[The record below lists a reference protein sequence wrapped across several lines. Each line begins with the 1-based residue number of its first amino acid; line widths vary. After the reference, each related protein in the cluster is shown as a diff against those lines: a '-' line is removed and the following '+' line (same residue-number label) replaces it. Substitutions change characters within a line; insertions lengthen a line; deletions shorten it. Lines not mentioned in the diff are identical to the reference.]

1 MSVQKMT
8 PDYIFEV
15 SWEVCN
21 KVGGIYTVLS
31 TRAKTILEKTNAQLV
46 FIGPDLWKDTEN
58 PLFREDKRLLAGWRK
73 KATEEGFE
81 IRIGRWNIPGDPV
94 AVLVDFTP
102 YYNIK
107 NEIYGEAWN
116 RFGVDSL
123 HAYGDYDEAS
133 MFSYAAAR
141 VAESYY
147 NHVIAKEAKKMTEA
161 PKVIY
166 QAHEWMTGLGAL
178 FLKEWIPSI
187 ATIFT
192 THATSIGRSIAGN
205 MKPLYD
211 YMEGYNGDQMAYELN
226 MESKHSIEKQTAHRV
241 DCFTTVSEITDV
253 ECTQLLEKPADVILV
268 NGFED
273 DFVPKGAAF
282 TAKRKEARKVML
294 DVAGKLLGQQFADD
308 TVIVSTGGRYEF
320 RNKGIDILLESLNR
334 LANEPSL
341 DRDVLAFI
349 NVPAWVK
356 GPREDLKT
364 LLNPPSMEDLQ
375 ASRSQLP
382 SIEGGV
388 GGGSALENPVIT
400 HELHNMD
407 SDKALSMMRAIGL
420 NNRPESRVKVIFV
433 PCYLNGD
440 DGIFNLPYYD
450 LLPGDDLA
458 VYPSYYEPWGY
469 TPLESVAFHV
479 PTITT
484 DLAGFGLWVNSLQ
497 KVESGKMKDESCQSD
512 GNNCQ
517 LSIVNS
523 PLESGVK
530 VVHRTDSNWNEA
542 ADEIKN
548 SILAF
553 TKMDDKMVTQLR
565 RRAADIA
572 KKALWNKFVKYY
584 LEAYDIAL
592 KKVK

>member
-1 MSVQKMT
+1 MSVNKMT
-8 PDYIFEV
+8 PDHIIEV

-31 TRAKTILEKTNAQLV
+31 TRAKTILTKTNAQLV
-46 FIGPDLWKDTEN
+46 FIGPELWKDAEN
-58 PLFREDKRLLAGWRK
+58 PLFKEDKRLLAGWRK
-73 KATEEGFE
+73 KATEEGLA
-81 IRIGRWNIPGDPV
+81 IRIGRWNIPGEPI

-102 YYNIK
+102 YYNVK
-107 NEIYGEAWN
+107 NEIYADAWN
-116 RFGVDSL
+116 LFGVDSL

-133 MFSYAAAR
+133 MFSFAAAR

-147 NHVIAKEAKKMTEA
+147 KHVVAKEAKKGND

-178 FLKEWIPSI
+178 FLKHWIPSI

-211 YMEGYNGDQMAYELN
+211 YMSGYNGDQMASELN
-226 MESKHSIEKQTAHRV
+226 MESKHSIEKQSAHRV

-253 ECTQLLEKPADVILV
+253 ECTQLLEKPADVVLV

-294 DVAGKLLGQQFADD
+294 NVASKLLGQEFADD
-308 TVIVSTGGRYEF
+308 TIIVSTGGRYEF
-320 RNKGIDILLESLNR
+320 RNKGIDILLESLKR
-334 LANEPSL
+334 LADEPAL

-356 GPREDLKT
+356 GPRK
-364 LLNPPSMEDLQ
+364 DLQ
-375 ASRSQLP
+375 ER
-382 SIEGGV
+382 
-388 GGGSALENPVIT
+388 LESPLCSVTPLETSVIS
-400 HELHNMD
+400 HELYNMND
-407 SDKALSMMRAIGL
+407 DKALSMMRAIGL
-420 NNRPESRVKVIFV
+420 DNNPNSRVKVIFV
-433 PCYLNGD
+433 PCYLNGN
-440 DGIFNLPYYD
+440 DGIFNMPYYD

-484 DLAGFGLWVNSLQ
+484 DLAGFGLWANSL
-497 KVESGKMKDESCQSD
+497 KGEYS
-512 GNNCQ
+512 Q
-517 LSIVNS
+517 L
-523 PLESGVK
+523 EDGVK

-548 SILAF
+548 TILAF
-553 TKMDDKMVTQLR
+553 TKMDDKLVADLR
-565 RRAADIA
+565 RRAAAIA
-572 KKALWNKFVKYY
+572 KKALWDKFVKYY

-592 KKVK
+592 SKVK

>member
-1 MSVQKMT
+1 MSVHKTT
-8 PDYIFEV
+8 PDFIIEV

-31 TRAKTILEKTNAQLV
+31 TRAKTILTKTDAQLM
-46 FIGPDLWKDTEN
+46 FIGPDLWKETAN
-58 PLFREDKRLLAGWRK
+58 SLFKEDKRLMAGWRK
-73 KATEEGFE
+73 KATEEGLN
-81 IRIGRWNIPGDPV
+81 IRIGRWMIPGEPV

-107 NEIYGEAWN
+107 NDIYAEAWN
-116 RFGVDSL
+116 LFKVDSL

-133 MFSYAAAR
+133 MFSYAAAK

-147 NHVIAKEAKKMTEA
+147 NHVITKDAKSADE

-178 FLKEWIPSI
+178 FLKHWIPSI

-211 YMEGYNGDQMAYELN
+211 YMEGYNGDQMADELN
-226 MESKHSIEKQTAHRV
+226 MQSKHSVEKQTAHRV
-241 DCFTTVSEITDV
+241 DCFTTVSEITDR
-253 ECTQLLEKPADVILV
+253 ECAQLLEKKADVITV

-294 DVAGKLLGQQFADD
+294 NVASKLLGQEFADD
-308 TVIVSTGGRYEF
+308 TIIVSTGGRYEF

-334 LANEPSL
+334 LAPEPSL

-356 GPREDLKT
+356 GPRMDLV
-364 LLNPPSMEDLQ
+364 ERLQ
-375 ASRSQLP
+375 MREESNCQL
-382 SIEGGV
+382 SI
-388 GGGSALENPVIT
+388 ANCPLENPVIT
-400 HELHNMD
+400 HELYNMD
-407 SDKALSMMRAIGL
+407 DDKALSMMRAIGL
-420 NNRPESRVKVIFV
+420 NNAPESRVKVIFV

-484 DLAGFGLWVNSLQ
+484 DLAGFGLWANSL
-497 KVESGKMKDESCQSD
+497 KGEYS
-512 GNNCQ
+512 Q
-517 LSIVNS
+517 L
-523 PLESGVK
+523 EDGVK
-530 VVHRTDSNWNEA
+530 VIHRTDSNWDEA
-542 ADEIKN
+542 ANEIKN

-553 TKMDDKMVTQLR
+553 TKMDAKMVTQLR
-565 RRAADIA
+565 RRAADIS
-572 KKALWNKFVKYY
+572 KKALWDKFVKYY
-584 LEAYDIAL
+584 LEAYEVAL
-592 KKVK
+592 SK

>member
-1 MSVQKMT
+1 MSVNKVT

-31 TRAKTILEKTNAQLV
+31 TRAKTILEKTGAQLI
-46 FIGPDLWKDTEN
+46 FIGPDVWKDTEN
-58 PLFREDKRLLAGWRK
+58 PLFKEDKRLLAGWRK

-81 IRIGRWNIPGDPV
+81 IRIGRWNIPGNPI

-107 NEIYGEAWN
+107 NEIYSEAWN
-116 RFGVDSL
+116 LFGVDSL

-178 FLKEWIPSI
+178 FLKHWIPSI

-211 YMEGYNGDQMAYELN
+211 YMSGYNGDQMASELN
-226 MESKHSIEKQTAHRV
+226 MESKHSIEKQSAHRV

-294 DVAGKLLGQQFADD
+294 NVASKLLGQQFADD
-308 TVIVSTGGRYEF
+308 TIIVSTGGRYEF

-334 LANEPSL
+334 LSNEPSL

-356 GPREDLKT
+356 GPRK
-364 LLNPPSMEDLQ
+364 DLQ
-375 ASRSQLP
+375 ER
-382 SIEGGV
+382 
-388 GGGSALENPVIT
+388 LESPLYPVTPLETSVIS
-400 HELHNMD
+400 HELYNMD
-407 SDKALSMMRAIGL
+407 DDKALSMMRGIGL

-433 PCYLNGD
+433 PCYLNGN

-484 DLAGFGLWVNSLQ
+484 DLAGFGLWVNSL
-497 KVESGKMKDESCQSD
+497 KGEYS
-512 GNNCQ
+512 Q
-517 LSIVNS
+517 L
-523 PLESGVK
+523 EDGVK
-530 VVHRTDSNWNEA
+530 VIHRTDSNWDEA

-572 KKALWNKFVKYY
+572 KKALWDKFVKYY

-592 KKVK
+592 SKVNND

>member
-1 MSVQKMT
+1 MDVHRIT

-31 TRAKTILEKTNAQLV
+31 TRAKTILTKTDAQLM
-46 FIGPDLWKDTEN
+46 FIGPDLWKETAN
-58 PLFREDKRLLAGWRK
+58 PLFKEDKRLMAGWRK
-73 KATEEGFE
+73 KATEEGLN
-81 IRIGRWNIPGDPV
+81 IRIGRWMIPGEPV

-107 NEIYGEAWN
+107 NDIYAEAWN
-116 RFGVDSL
+116 LFKVDSL

-133 MFSYAAAR
+133 MFSYAAAK

-147 NHVIAKEAKKMTEA
+147 RNEIVKKAKTSQADNNCQL

-178 FLKEWIPSI
+178 FLKHWIPSI

-211 YMEGYNGDQMAYELN
+211 YMEGYNGDQMADELN
-226 MESKHSIEKQTAHRV
+226 MQSKHSIEKQAAHRV
-241 DCFTTVSEITDV
+241 DCFTTVSEITDR
-253 ECTQLLEKPADVILV
+253 ECAQLLEKKADVITV

-294 DVAGKLLGQQFADD
+294 NVASKLLGQEFADD
-308 TVIVSTGGRYEF
+308 TIIVSTGGRYEF

-334 LANEPSL
+334 LAHEPSL

-356 GPREDLKT
+356 GPRMDLV
-364 LLNPPSMEDLQ
+364 ERLQ
-375 ASRSQLP
+375 MKEESNCQL
-382 SIEGGV
+382 SIV
-388 GGGSALENPVIT
+388 NCQLENPVIT
-400 HELHNMD
+400 HELYNMD
-407 SDKALSMMRAIGL
+407 DDKALSMMRAIGL
-420 NNRPESRVKVIFV
+420 NNAPESRVKVIFV

-450 LLPGDDLA
+450 LLAGLDLTLF
-458 VYPSYYEPWGY
+458 PSYYEPWGY

-484 DLAGFGLWVNSLQ
+484 DLAGFGLWANSL
-497 KVESGKMKDESCQSD
+497 KGEYS
-512 GNNCQ
+512 Q
-517 LSIVNS
+517 L
-523 PLESGVK
+523 EDGVK
-530 VVHRTDSNWNEA
+530 VIHRTDSNWDEA
-542 ADEIKN
+542 ANEIKN

-553 TKMDDKMVTQLR
+553 TKMDAKMGTQLR
-565 RRAADIA
+565 RRAADIS
-572 KKALWNKFVKYY
+572 KKALWDKFVKYY
-584 LEAYDIAL
+584 LEAYEVAL
-592 KKVK
+592 KKID

>member
-1 MSVQKMT
+1 MSVKKT
-8 PDYIFEV
+8 APDYIFEV

-31 TRAKTILEKTNAQLV
+31 TRAKTVLEKTNAQLV
-46 FIGPDLWKDTEN
+46 FIGPELWKETEN
-58 PLFREDKRLLAGWRK
+58 PLFKEDKRLLAGWRK
-73 KATEEGFE
+73 KATEEGLQ
-81 IRIGRWNIPGDPV
+81 IRIGRWNIPGEPI

-107 NEIYGEAWN
+107 NDIYAEAWN
-116 RFGVDSL
+116 LFNVDSL

-147 NHVIAKEAKKMTEA
+147 NNVIAKEAKKGDA

-178 FLKEWIPSI
+178 FLKHWIPSI

-211 YMEGYNGDQMAYELN
+211 YMSGYNGDQMASELN
-226 MESKHSIEKQTAHRV
+226 MESKHSIEKQSAHRV
-241 DCFTTVSEITDV
+241 DCFTTVSEITDI

-294 DVAGKLLGQQFADD
+294 NVASHLLGQEFADD
-308 TVIVSTGGRYEF
+308 TIIVSTGGRYEF
-320 RNKGIDILLESLNR
+320 RNKGIDILLESLKR
-334 LANEPSL
+334 LAAEPSL

-356 GPREDLKT
+356 GPRA
-364 LLNPPSMEDLQ
+364 DLQ
-375 ASRSQLP
+375 ERLDNSAFTTQQ
-382 SIEGGV
+382 
-388 GGGSALENPVIT
+388 SALETPVIS
-400 HELHNMD
+400 HELYNMD
-407 SDKALSMMRAIGL
+407 DDKALSMMRAIGL
-420 NNRPESRVKVIFV
+420 DNNANSRVKVIFV
-433 PCYLNGD
+433 PCYLNGN
-440 DGIFNLPYYD
+440 DGIFNMPYYD

-484 DLAGFGLWVNSLQ
+484 DLAGFGLWANSL
-497 KVESGKMKDESCQSD
+497 KGEYS
-512 GNNCQ
+512 Q
-517 LSIVNS
+517 L
-523 PLESGVK
+523 EDGVK
-530 VVHRTDSNWNEA
+530 VVHRTDSNWDEA

-548 SILAF
+548 TILAF
-553 TKMDDKMVTQLR
+553 TKMDDKLVADLR
-565 RRAADIA
+565 RRAAAIA
-572 KKALWNKFVKYY
+572 KKALWDKFVKYY

-592 KKVK
+592 SKVN

>member
-1 MSVQKMT
+1 MNVHKTT
-8 PDYIFEV
+8 PDYIIEV

-31 TRAKTILEKTNAQLV
+31 TRAKTILTKTDAQLM
-46 FIGPDLWKDTEN
+46 FIGPDLWKETAN
-58 PLFREDKRLLAGWRK
+58 PLFKEDKRLMAGWRK
-73 KATEEGFE
+73 RATEEGLN
-81 IRIGRWNIPGDPV
+81 IRIGRWMIPGEPV

-107 NEIYGEAWN
+107 NDIYAEAWN
-116 RFGVDSL
+116 LFKVDSL

-133 MFSYAAAR
+133 MFSYAAAK

-147 NHVIAKEAKKMTEA
+147 RNEIVKKAKTSQADNNCQLSIVNCQL

-178 FLKEWIPSI
+178 FLKHWIPSI

-211 YMEGYNGDQMAYELN
+211 YMEGYNGDQMADELN
-226 MESKHSIEKQTAHRV
+226 MQSKHSIEKQAAHRV
-241 DCFTTVSEITDV
+241 DCFTTVSEITDR
-253 ECTQLLEKPADVILV
+253 ECAQLLEKKADVITV

-294 DVAGKLLGQQFADD
+294 NVAGKLLGQEFADD
-308 TVIVSTGGRYEF
+308 TIIVSTGGRYEF

-334 LANEPSL
+334 LAHEPSL

-356 GPREDLKT
+356 GPRMDLV
-364 LLNPPSMEDLQ
+364 ERLQ
-375 ASRSQLP
+375 IREENNCQF
-382 SIEGGV
+382 SIFN
-388 GGGSALENPVIT
+388 SPLENPVIT
-400 HELHNMD
+400 HELYNMD
-407 SDKALSMMRAIGL
+407 DDKALSMMRAIGL
-420 NNRPESRVKVIFV
+420 NNAPESRVKVIFV

-484 DLAGFGLWVNSLQ
+484 DLAGFGLWANSL
-497 KVESGKMKDESCQSD
+497 KGEYS
-512 GNNCQ
+512 Q
-517 LSIVNS
+517 L
-523 PLESGVK
+523 EDGVK
-530 VVHRTDSNWNEA
+530 VIHRTDSNWDEA
-542 ADEIKN
+542 ANEIKN

-553 TKMDDKMVTQLR
+553 TKMDAKMVTQLR
-565 RRAADIA
+565 RRAADIS
-572 KKALWNKFVKYY
+572 KKALWDKFVKYY
-584 LEAYDIAL
+584 LEAYEVAL
-592 KKVK
+592 SK

>member
-1 MSVQKMT
+1 MNVHKTT
-8 PDYIFEV
+8 PDYIIEV

-31 TRAKTILEKTNAQLV
+31 TRAKTILTKTDAQLM
-46 FIGPDLWKDTEN
+46 FIGPDLWKETAN
-58 PLFREDKRLLAGWRK
+58 PLFKEDKRLMAGWRK
-73 KATEEGFE
+73 KATEEGLN
-81 IRIGRWNIPGDPV
+81 IRIGRWMIPGEPV

-107 NEIYGEAWN
+107 NDIYAEAWN
-116 RFGVDSL
+116 LFKVDSL

-133 MFSYAAAR
+133 MFSYAAAK

-147 NHVIAKEAKKMTEA
+147 RNEIVKKAKTSQADNNCQL

-178 FLKEWIPSI
+178 FLKHWIPSI

-211 YMEGYNGDQMAYELN
+211 YMEGYNGDQMADELN
-226 MESKHSIEKQTAHRV
+226 MQSKHSIEKQAAHRV
-241 DCFTTVSEITDV
+241 DCFTTVSEITDR
-253 ECTQLLEKPADVILV
+253 ECAQLLEKKADVITV

-294 DVAGKLLGQQFADD
+294 NVASKLLGQEFADD
-308 TVIVSTGGRYEF
+308 TIIVSTGGRYEF

-334 LANEPSL
+334 LAHEPSL
-341 DRDVLAFI
+341 NRDVLAFI

-356 GPREDLKT
+356 GPREDLRT
-364 LLNPPSMEDLQ
+364 RLDNC
-375 ASRSQLP
+375 QL
-382 SIEGGV
+382 SIV
-388 GGGSALENPVIT
+388 NCPLENPVIT
-400 HELHNMD
+400 HELYNMD
-407 SDKALSMMRAIGL
+407 DDKALSMMRAIGL
-420 NNRPESRVKVIFV
+420 NNAPESRVKVIFV

-484 DLAGFGLWVNSLQ
+484 DLAGFGLWANSL
-497 KVESGKMKDESCQSD
+497 KGEYS
-512 GNNCQ
+512 Q
-517 LSIVNS
+517 L
-523 PLESGVK
+523 EDGVK
-530 VVHRTDSNWNEA
+530 VIHRTDSNWDEA
-542 ADEIKN
+542 ANEIKN

-553 TKMDDKMVTQLR
+553 TKMDAKMVTQLR
-565 RRAADIA
+565 RRAADIS
-572 KKALWNKFVKYY
+572 KKALWDKFVKYY
-584 LEAYDIAL
+584 LEAYEVAL
-592 KKVK
+592 SK

>member
-1 MSVQKMT
+1 MSVHEST
-8 PDYIFEV
+8 PDYIIEV

-31 TRAKTILEKTNAQLV
+31 TRAKTILTKTDAQLM
-46 FIGPDLWKDTEN
+46 FIGPDLWKETAN
-58 PLFREDKRLLAGWRK
+58 PLFKEDKRLMAGWHK
-73 KATEEGFE
+73 KATEEGLN
-81 IRIGRWNIPGDPV
+81 IRIGRWMIPGEPI

-107 NEIYGEAWN
+107 NEIYAEAWN
-116 RFGVDSL
+116 LFNVDSL

-133 MFSYAAAR
+133 MFSYAAAK
-141 VAESYY
+141 VAESWYR
-147 NHVIAKEAKKMTEA
+147 NCAAESQ
-161 PKVIY
+161 KVIY

-178 FLKEWIPSI
+178 FLKHWTPSI

-211 YMEGYNGDQMAYELN
+211 YMEGYDGDQMASELN
-226 MESKHSIEKQTAHRV
+226 MESKHSIEKQSAHRV
-241 DCFTTVSEITDV
+241 DCFTTVSEITDR
-253 ECTQLLEKPADVILV
+253 ECAQLLEKKADVVLV

-282 TAKRKEARKVML
+282 TAKRKEARRVML
-294 DVAGKLLGQQFADD
+294 GVAGQLLGQKFADD
-308 TVIVSTGGRYEF
+308 TIIVSTGGRYEF
-320 RNKGIDILLESLNR
+320 RNKGIDILLESLKR
-334 LANEPSL
+334 LADEPSL

-356 GPREDLKT
+356 GSREDLVERLQMKEESNSQLST
-364 LLNPPSMEDLQ
+364 LN
-375 ASRSQLP
+375 SQLP
-382 SIEGGV
+382 T
-388 GGGSALENPVIT
+388 PVIT
-400 HELHNMD
+400 HELYNMD
-407 SDKALSMMRAIGL
+407 DDKVLSMMRAIGL

-458 VYPSYYEPWGY
+458 IYPSYYEPWGY

-484 DLAGFGLWVNSLQ
+484 DLAGFGLWVNSL
-497 KVESGKMKDESCQSD
+497 KGEYS
-512 GNNCQ
+512 Q
-517 LSIVNS
+517 L
-523 PLESGVK
+523 EDGVK
-530 VVHRTDSNWNEA
+530 VIHRTDSNWNEA

-553 TKMDDKMVTQLR
+553 SKMDGKLVTELR
-565 RRAADIA
+565 RRAAAIS
-572 KKALWNKFVKYY
+572 KKALWDKFVKYY

-592 KKVK
+592 RKVD

>member
-1 MSVQKMT
+1 MSVKKAT

-31 TRAKTILEKTNAQLV
+31 TRAKTILTQTNAQLV
-46 FIGPDLWKDTEN
+46 FIGPDLWKETEN
-58 PLFREDKRLLAGWRK
+58 TLFKEDKRLLAGWRK
-73 KATEEGFE
+73 KATEEGLE
-81 IRIGRWNIPGDPV
+81 IRIGRWNIPGEPI

-102 YYNIK
+102 YYNVK
-107 NEIYGEAWN
+107 NEIYSEAWN
-116 RFGVDSL
+116 LFAVDSL

-147 NHVIAKEAKKMTEA
+147 KHVIAKEAKKASEA

-178 FLKEWIPSI
+178 FLKHWIPSI

-211 YMEGYNGDQMAYELN
+211 YMSGYNGDQMASELN
-226 MESKHSIEKQTAHRV
+226 MESKHSIEKQSAHRV

-294 DVAGKLLGQQFADD
+294 NVASKLLGQEFADD
-308 TVIVSTGGRYEF
+308 TIIVSTGGRYEF
-320 RNKGIDILLESLNR
+320 RNKGIDILLESLKR
-334 LANEPSL
+334 LADEPSL

-356 GPREDLKT
+356 GPRK
-364 LLNPPSMEDLQ
+364 DLQ
-375 ASRSQLP
+375 ER
-382 SIEGGV
+382 
-388 GGGSALENPVIT
+388 LESPLCSVTPLETSVIS
-400 HELHNMD
+400 HELYNMND
-407 SDKALSMMRAIGL
+407 DKALSMMRAIGL
-420 NNRPESRVKVIFV
+420 DNNPNSRVKVIFV
-433 PCYLNGD
+433 PCYLNGN
-440 DGIFNLPYYD
+440 DGIFNMPYYD

-484 DLAGFGLWVNSLQ
+484 DLAGFGLWANSLKGEYSQ
-497 KVESGKMKDESCQSD
+497 LKD
-512 GNNCQ
+512 
-517 LSIVNS
+517 
-523 PLESGVK
+523 GVK
-530 VVHRTDSNWNEA
+530 VVHRTDSNWDEA

-548 SILAF
+548 TILAF
-553 TKMDDKMVTQLR
+553 TKMDDKLVADLR
-565 RRAADIA
+565 RRAAAIA
-572 KKALWNKFVKYY
+572 KKALWDKFVKYY

-592 KKVK
+592 SKVN

>member
-1 MSVQKMT
+1 MSVTKTT

-31 TRAKTILEKTNAQLV
+31 TRAKTIQTQTNAQLV
-46 FIGPDLWKDTEN
+46 FIGPDLWKETEN
-58 PLFREDKRLLAGWRK
+58 PLFKEDKRLLANWRK

-81 IRIGRWNIPGDPV
+81 IRIGRWNIPGEPV

-107 NEIYGEAWN
+107 NAIYAEAWN
-116 RFGVDSL
+116 LFGVDSL

-147 NHVIAKEAKKMTEA
+147 KHIIAKEAKNDEA

-178 FLKEWIPSI
+178 FLKHWIPSI

-211 YMEGYNGDQMAYELN
+211 YMSGYNGDQMASELN
-226 MESKHSIEKQTAHRV
+226 MESKHSIEKQSAHRV
-241 DCFTTVSEITDV
+241 DCFTTVSEITDI

-282 TAKRKEARKVML
+282 TAKRKEARKAML
-294 DVAGKLLGQQFADD
+294 NVANHLLGQSFADD
-308 TVIVSTGGRYEF
+308 TIIVSTGGRYEF
-320 RNKGIDILLESLNR
+320 RNKGIDILLESLKR
-334 LANEPSL
+334 LADEPSL

-356 GPREDLKT
+356 GPRK
-364 LLNPPSMEDLQ
+364 DLQ
-375 ASRSQLP
+375 ER
-382 SIEGGV
+382 
-388 GGGSALENPVIT
+388 
-400 HELHNMD
+400 
-407 SDKALSMMRAIGL
+407 
-420 NNRPESRVKVIFV
+420 
-433 PCYLNGD
+433 
-440 DGIFNLPYYD
+440 
-450 LLPGDDLA
+450 
-458 VYPSYYEPWGY
+458 
-469 TPLESVAFHV
+469 LES
-479 PTITT
+479 P
-484 DLAGFGLWVNSLQ
+484 LAS
-497 KVESGKMKDESCQSD
+497 
-512 GNNCQ
+512 
-517 LSIVNS
+517 
-523 PLESGVK
+523 
-530 VVHRTDSNWNEA
+530 
-542 ADEIKN
+542 
-548 SILAF
+548 
-553 TKMDDKMVTQLR
+553 VTP
-565 RRAADIA
+565 
-572 KKALWNKFVKYY
+572 
-584 LEAYDIAL
+584 
-592 KKVK
+592 

>member
-1 MSVQKMT
+1 MSVHEST
-8 PDYIFEV
+8 PDYIIEV

-31 TRAKTILEKTNAQLV
+31 TRAKTILTKTDAQLM
-46 FIGPDLWKDTEN
+46 FIGPDLWKETAN
-58 PLFREDKRLLAGWRK
+58 PLFKEDKRLMAGWRK
-73 KATEEGFE
+73 KATEEGLN
-81 IRIGRWNIPGDPV
+81 IRIGRWMIPGEPV

-107 NEIYGEAWN
+107 NDIYAEAWN
-116 RFGVDSL
+116 LFKVDSL

-133 MFSYAAAR
+133 MFSYAAAK

-147 NHVIAKEAKKMTEA
+147 RNEIVKKAKTSQADNNCQL

-178 FLKEWIPSI
+178 FLKHWIPSI

-211 YMEGYNGDQMAYELN
+211 YMEGYNGDQMADELN
-226 MESKHSIEKQTAHRV
+226 MQSKHSIEKQTAHRV
-241 DCFTTVSEITDV
+241 DCFTTVSEITDR
-253 ECTQLLEKPADVILV
+253 ECAQLLEKKADVITV

-294 DVAGKLLGQQFADD
+294 NVASKLLGQEFADD
-308 TVIVSTGGRYEF
+308 TIIVSTGGRYEF

-334 LANEPSL
+334 LAHEPSL

-356 GPREDLKT
+356 GPHMDLV
-364 LLNPPSMEDLQ
+364 ERLQ
-375 ASRSQLP
+375 MKEESNSQL
-382 SIEGGV
+382 STLNFQL
-388 GGGSALENPVIT
+388 STPVIT
-400 HELHNMD
+400 HELYNMD
-407 SDKALSMMRAIGL
+407 DDKALSMMRAIGL
-420 NNRPESRVKVIFV
+420 NNAPESRVKVIFV

-484 DLAGFGLWVNSLQ
+484 DLAGFGLWANSL
-497 KVESGKMKDESCQSD
+497 KGEYS
-512 GNNCQ
+512 Q
-517 LSIVNS
+517 L
-523 PLESGVK
+523 EDGVK
-530 VVHRTDSNWNEA
+530 VIHRTDSNWDEA
-542 ADEIKN
+542 ANEIKN

-553 TKMDDKMVTQLR
+553 TKMDAKMVTQLR
-565 RRAADIA
+565 RRAADIS
-572 KKALWNKFVKYY
+572 KKALWDKFVKYY
-584 LEAYDIAL
+584 LEAYEVAL
-592 KKVK
+592 SK